1 MATEREIIDAVN
13 ALGMFAKVRYLVAE
27 ADADNVPTDLP
38 LCILAD
44 GGRDYTVG
52 QSFCGTSMFAQ
63 TYDMT
68 IFAKTAQEVRSLSQ
82 SVQLALAGIAVFDAS
97 LESYDPDLRAFV
109 SEITLS

>member
-1 MATEREIIDAVN
+1 MATEREIIDAIV
-13 ALGMFAKVRYLVAE
+13 ALGLFAKVRYLVAE
-27 ADADNVPTDLP
+27 ADSDNVPTDLP

-44 GGRDYTVG
+44 GGSDYTIG
-52 QSFCGTSMFAQ
+52 ATFCGNNLFAQ
-63 TYDMT
+63 VYEMT
-68 IFAKTAQEVRSLSQ
+68 IFAKTAQEVRTLAQ